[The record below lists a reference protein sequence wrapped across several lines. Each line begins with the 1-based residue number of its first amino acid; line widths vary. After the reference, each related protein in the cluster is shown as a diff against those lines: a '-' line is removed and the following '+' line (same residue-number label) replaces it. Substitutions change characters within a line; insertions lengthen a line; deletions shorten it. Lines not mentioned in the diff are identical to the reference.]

1 MPKKISKPDLI
12 NILIFAACALA
23 SAILFLT
30 TVEKEMNQ
38 LERKQWTR

>member
-38 LERKQWTR
+38 LERKQWKK

>member
-1 MPKKISKPDLI
+1 MTKKISKPDLI
-12 NILIFAACALA
+12 NLLIFAACALA

-38 LERKQWTR
+38 LERKQWKK